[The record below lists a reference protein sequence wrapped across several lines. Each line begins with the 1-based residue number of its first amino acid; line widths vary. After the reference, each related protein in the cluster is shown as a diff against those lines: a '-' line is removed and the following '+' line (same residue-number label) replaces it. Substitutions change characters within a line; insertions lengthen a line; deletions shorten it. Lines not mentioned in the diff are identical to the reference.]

1 MLGMRFDSCRTWSR
15 QFRLA
20 GQVVDLMRMGPV
32 DDLAQVARILEISVV
47 KEESFTDKAWS
58 SP

>member
-1 MLGMRFDSCRTWSR
+1 MRGMRFGSCRTWSR

-32 DDLAQVARILEISVV
+32 DDLAQVARILEFPVF
-47 KEESFTDKAWS
+47 KE
-58 SP
+58 